1 MTKSNTNAVMDL
13 NFALWRMGFE
23 APSVIAM
30 RTMGAAGWW
39 HKEDTENQMMV
50 DEKQN
55 AFAKGVA
62 QASLAM
68 WRGASP
74 AAVMLEA
81 IKPVQAQTGSN
92 ASRLTEGGPRIPG
105 VSR

>member
-1 MTKSNTNAVMDL
+1 MKHSNNNAVMDL

-39 HKEDTENQMMV
+39 TKSDTENEMMV
-50 DEKQN
+50 DEKQD
-55 AFAKGVA
+55 AFAKGMA

-68 WRGASP
+68 WKGASP
-74 AAVMLEA
+74 ATVMLEA

-92 ASRLTEGGPRIPG
+92 NRRLTKSGPRIPG